1 MQQFLKLIVSAM
13 FVLGFAGVGSL
24 SALAAQAEQTQTG
37 KQRVARGIF
46 TTNIVDREP
55 VDQVLILSNA
65 VGQIN
70 FFTDLRHYQGRTIT
84 HRWEYEG
91 KLVTEK
97 TFEVGGPR
105 WRVYSQKDLNP
116 GMVGTWTVVVSD
128 GRGWPIYAAIFQYVE
143 KVSGNGKGIILPIED

>member
-1 MQQFLKLIVSAM
+1 MQQFFKLIVAAM
-13 FVLGFAGVGSL
+13 FISVITGVGSL
-24 SALAAQAEQTQTG
+24 SALAAKAEQTQAG

-46 TTNIVDREP
+46 STNIVDREP

-65 VGQIN
+65 VDQIY
-70 FFTDLRHYQGRTIT
+70 FFTDLRHYQGQKIT

-91 KLVTEK
+91 ELVSEK

-105 WRVYSQKDLNP
+105 WRVYSQKELNP
-116 GMVGTWTVVVSD
+116 NMTGTWTVVVSD

-143 KVSGNGKGIILPIED
+143 KVAGTEKGIILPIKD

>member
-1 MQQFLKLIVSAM
+1 MQQFLKLIFSTVLISA
-13 FVLGFAGVGSL
+13 LAGVGNL
-24 SALAAQAEQTQTG
+24 SALEAEPEQNQAG

-46 TTNIVDREP
+46 STNIIDREP

-65 VGQIN
+65 VGQIY
-70 FFTDLRHYQGRTIT
+70 FFTDLRHYQGQTIT

-91 KLVTEK
+91 ELVTEK

-105 WRVYSQKDLNP
+105 WRVYSQSDLNP
-116 GMVGTWTVVVSD
+116 AMTGTWTVVVSD

-143 KVSGNGKGIILPIED
+143 KVSGNETGIILPLED

>member
-1 MQQFLKLIVSAM
+1 MQKFLKLIVS
-13 FVLGFAGVGSL
+13 VLFIVGLAGVGGL
-24 SALAAQAEQTQTG
+24 SAAASQAEQTQTG

-46 TTNIVDREP
+46 STNIVDREP

-65 VGQIN
+65 VDQIY
-70 FFTDLRHYQGRTIT
+70 FFTDLRHYQGQTIT

-91 KLVTEK
+91 ELVTEK

-105 WRVYSQKDLNP
+105 WRVYSQNDLNP
-116 GMVGTWTVVVSD
+116 AMTGTWTVVVSD

-143 KVSGNGKGIILPIED
+143 KVSGNEKGIILPLED

>member
-13 FVLGFAGVGSL
+13 FILGLGVGSL
-24 SALAAQAEQTQTG
+24 STLGAQAEQAQTG
-37 KQRVARGIF
+37 KKRVARGIF
-46 TTNIVDREP
+46 STNIVDREP

-65 VGQIN
+65 VDQIY
-70 FFTDLRHYQGRTIT
+70 FYTDLRHYQGQTIT

-91 KLVTEK
+91 ELVAEK

-116 GMVGTWTVVVSD
+116 DMTGTWTVVVSD

-143 KVSGNGKGIILPIED
+143 KVSGNEKGIILPLED

>member
-1 MQQFLKLIVSAM
+1 MQQFLKLIVSAV
-13 FVLGFAGVGSL
+13 FILGLAGVGNL
-24 SALAAQAEQTQTG
+24 SALAAQPEQNQAG

-46 TTNIVDREP
+46 STNIVDREP

-65 VGQIN
+65 VDQIY
-70 FFTDLRHYQGRTIT
+70 FFTDLRHYQGQTIT

-91 KLVTEK
+91 ELVTEK

-105 WRVYSQKDLNP
+105 WRVYSQNDLSP
-116 GMVGTWTVVVSD
+116 DMTGTWTVVVSD

-143 KVSGNGKGIILPIED
+143 KVSGNQKGIILPLED